1 MGFNRF
7 SAVIVF
13 RIILIVLNTLLLV
26 YIIKIPERFFT
37 AAALTIIIIIQI
49 GSLLY
54 YVNKTNRQ
62 LARFLLS
69 MKSGDTSVKFS
80 SAYTEKMFRGLT
92 RSFDDIIA
100 EIQLNRLE
108 TGSRLNYYLDLL
120 ENINTGIISIDEKG
134 YIDLFNKS
142 ARRYLGTGCIR
153 SLNMLEQKQS
163 EVVKVMKELK
173 PGETRTVRII
183 SNGEMLQL
191 LVEASLVKMMNKR
204 IRIISLQDI
213 RNELEEKE
221 LESWQKLIR
230 VLTHEIMNNITPL
243 TTLAATIRNI
253 MKGGDSEEVKGV
265 LTTEDVEDIRMSA
278 TLIEER
284 SRGLASFIQHY
295 RDLTRLPAPSF
306 EKINVGLLFQ
316 NIKLLLKEQIEQQG
330 VTLQWKTDS
339 EDLTIVADEKLIRMV
354 LVNLIKNAAEALE
367 STLNPMILMDAYREN
382 EKTVLKISDNGPGVP
397 KEMHEKIFIPFF
409 TTKEKGSGIGLSFSR
424 QVMRLHHGKLNF
436 YSGEDKGAV
445 FVLEF

>member
-13 RIILIVLNTLLLV
+13 RIILIVLSALLLV

-37 AAALTIIIIIQI
+37 AAALIIIIIIQI

-80 SAYTEKMFRGLT
+80 SVNTEKMFRGLT

-134 YIDLFNKS
+134 YIDLFNKP
-142 ARRYLGTGCIR
+142 ARRYLRTGCIR
-153 SLNMLEQKQS
+153 SINVLEQKQP
-163 EVVKVMKELK
+163 EVVKVMKKLK
-173 PGETRTVRII
+173 PGESKTVRIVH
-183 SNGEMLQL
+183 NGEILQL
-191 LVEASLVKMMNKR
+191 LVEASLVKMMNKQ

-243 TTLAATIRNI
+243 TTLAATIRNL
-253 MKGGDSEEVKGV
+253 MKGNDSEESNGM
-265 LTTEDVEDIRMSA
+265 LTAEDVEDIRMSA

-306 EKINVGLLFQ
+306 EKINVGSLFQ
-316 NIKLLLKEQIEQQG
+316 NIKLLLKEQVEQQG
-330 VTLQWKTDS
+330 ITLQWKTAN

-354 LVNLIKNAAEALE
+354 LVNLVKNAAEAVE
-367 STLNPMILMDAYREN
+367 ATVNPMIILDGYPEN
-382 EKTVLKISDNGPGVP
+382 EKIVLKISDNGPGVP
-397 KEMHEKIFIPFF
+397 EEMQERIFVPFF

-424 QVMRLHHGKLNF
+424 QVMRLHHGKLTFHNNR
-436 YSGEDKGAV
+436 DTGAV
-445 FVLEF
+445 FKLEF

>member
-13 RIILIVLNTLLLV
+13 RIILIVLSALLLV

-153 SLNMLEQKQS
+153 SLNVLEQKQS